1 MAGIGEGAARTIL
14 WTINIT
20 VLVYFV
26 VLNGY
31 YLLTGAAAFRTL
43 RRYLRRMSAVDFQ
56 DLLGDAGAPPITLI
70 APAYNEAATCVP
82 AIRALLNLIY
92 PAYEVLVVN
101 DGSTDETLERL
112 TEAFELEPAPR
123 SPTADLETE
132 KVREV
137 YRSRLHPNL
146 WVVDKENGGK
156 ADALNAG
163 VSYCRTPL
171 FCAIDADTLLDRH
184 ALLRLAR
191 PFVEDE
197 RTIAAGG
204 VIRVANGCAVRDGE
218 VTEIGLPDRLLPRIQ
233 VLEYLRAF
241 FAGRLGWD
249 ALGATL
255 IISGAFGIFR
265 RDVVVAVGGY
275 ETESVTEDM
284 ELVVRLHRYDAEREE
299 DYRVRY
305 IPDPVAWTEV
315 PESLSVLGRQRDRWQ
330 RGLADA
336 MTRHRDM
343 LLNPGYGRIGMLAF
357 PYYYFLEMLGP
368 VIEGV
373 GYVAF
378 GVTVA
383 LGLATLPYIVAF
395 LGLAVVLGIVLSWMS
410 LVMEEM
416 SIGRYQQP
424 GDFRKLFLLTFL
436 ENAGYRQLSVWWRL
450 RGLISYARGVESWG
464 EMTRSGFGEDER

>member
-1 MAGIGEGAARTIL
+1 MAGIGDGIAWTIL
-14 WTINIT
+14 WTVNIT
-20 VLVYFV
+20 VLVYFI
-26 VLNGY
+26 VLNGH
-31 YLLTGAAAFRTL
+31 YLLMGAAAFHIL
-43 RRYLRRMSAVDFQ
+43 RGYLRRMSAVDFE
-56 DLLGDAGAPPITLI
+56 DLLTEAGAPPITLI

-82 AIRALLNLIY
+82 ATRALLNLIY
-92 PAYEVLVVN
+92 PEYEVLVVN

-112 TEAFELEPAPR
+112 TEAFDLEPAPR
-123 SPTADLETE
+123 SPTTDLETA

-137 YRSRLHPNL
+137 YRSRVHPNL

-156 ADALNAG
+156 ADALNVG

-184 ALLRLAR
+184 ALQGLVR
-191 PFVEDE
+191 PFVEDS

-204 VIRVANGCAVRDGE
+204 AIRVANGCTVREGK
-218 VTEIGLPDRLLPRIQ
+218 VTEIRLPDRLLPRIQ

-241 FAGRLGWD
+241 FSGRLGWD
-249 ALGATL
+249 ALGASL

-265 RDVVVAVGGY
+265 RDVVVAVDGY
-275 ETESVTEDM
+275 ERGSVTEDM
-284 ELVVRLHRYDAEREE
+284 ELVIRLHRFGVKQEE

-315 PESLSVLGRQRDRWQ
+315 PESLAVLGRQRDRWQ

-336 MTRHRDM
+336 MAKHRDM
-343 LLNPGYGRIGMLAF
+343 LFNPRYGRIGMLAF
-357 PYYYFLEMLGP
+357 PHFFFLEMLGP

-378 GVTVA
+378 AVTVA
-383 LGLATLPYIVAF
+383 LGMASLPYVLAF
-395 LGLAVVLGIVLSWMS
+395 LGLAVVLSIVLSMMS
-410 LVMEEM
+410 VAMEEM

-424 GDFRKLFLLTFL
+424 GDFRKLFWLPFL

-450 RGLISYARGVESWG
+450 RGLISYMRGIETWG
-464 EMTRSGFGEDER
+464 EMTRTGFGEGAS